1 MFWVW
6 FFRTLLLCVGDEA
19 ACARGLVSAISV
31 TKGKSQ
37 LAAAAAAAA
46 EER

>member
-6 FFRTLLLCVGDEA
+6 FFRTLLLCVGDD
-19 ACARGLVSAISV
+19 ACARRLVSAISV

-37 LAAAAAAAA
+37 LAAAAAA